1 MAAKHIIFGI
11 SIGVLVLVSIILIA
25 VSFSALQP
33 NQVGLDLNRNNQ
45 KIDDSRLYQSGTHFL
60 GLGHGFT
67 LSLSLSLSLF
77 KFGTTLRTVRF
88 CEDCHSPTLTA
99 RSKDGLSLRM
109 DVNFEYKLRVEI
121 KGLVELYSKFGTSYE
136 EQYIRT
142 SRDVIRLVCGEFVAQ
157 EYSFNRSL
165 VGVRIKEAL
174 NHTLYDLQASVESV
188 NILNI
193 DLPAAFAQAIQ
204 ESELVKQEKERVQ
217 FEKESA
223 DITAN
228 TMIIEAEKRAELR
241 VSEAL
246 TNKTNRLLQKDAEA
260 NGITTRYV
268 ERNTLSP
275 YCMYLPSPLLLL
287 LSLSPL
293 SLSLS
298 LFTELP
304 RRQQHTSC

>member
-1 MAAKHIIFGI
+1 
-11 SIGVLVLVSIILIA
+11 
-25 VSFSALQP
+25 
-33 NQVGLDLNRNNQ
+33 
-45 KIDDSRLYQSGTHFL
+45 
-60 GLGHGFT
+60 
-67 LSLSLSLSLF
+67 
-77 KFGTTLRTVRF
+77 
-88 CEDCHSPTLTA
+88 
-99 RSKDGLSLRM
+99 M

-260 NGITTRYV
+260 NGITTRAAAEAAAYKLLKDDLGLTGDQLIAYIHIKMLQESSEDMRIDV
-268 ERNTLSP
+268 PRPKGLG
-275 YCMYLPSPLLLL
+275 LP
-287 LSLSPL
+287 
-293 SLSLS
+293 
-298 LFTELP
+298 
-304 RRQQHTSC
+304 